1 MASNPFDPGHLFGH
15 VQDSDHFEVPKAL
28 DFGDGDGKL
37 HLPQP
42 FQSVVDQPIVEGKG
56 IIEPFDLKLTKF
68 MVLEVAAAVVIAVI
82 FVWLAS
88 AGETGGSTARK
99 TVEPVRGDVGVHSR
113 SGCPA
118 GDCA

>member
-1 MASNPFDPGHLFGH
+1 MASNPFDPSHLFGH
-15 VQDSDHFEVPKAL
+15 VQDSEYFEVPRAL

-42 FQSVVDQPIVEGKG
+42 LKLEQPIVEAKG
-56 IIEPFDLKLTKF
+56 IIEPFDFKLTKF

-88 AGETGGSTARK
+88 RAQRERSAAREAL
-99 TVEPVRGDVGVHSR
+99 EPI
-113 SGCPA
+113 
-118 GDCA
+118 